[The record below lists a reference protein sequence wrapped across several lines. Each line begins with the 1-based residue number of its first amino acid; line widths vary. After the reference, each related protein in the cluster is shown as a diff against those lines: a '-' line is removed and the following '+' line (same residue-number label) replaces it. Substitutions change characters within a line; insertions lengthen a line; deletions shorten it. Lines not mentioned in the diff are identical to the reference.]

1 MDCLEWQ
8 SILAGARP
16 WTAGAGFNREVL
28 SRHGRHSR
36 LICFQGIKML
46 LENHYQNAYVTRDIE
61 QALDIFRTRY
71 GVQDARSSEENTS
84 ELQSLMRISYADCR
98 LTTKTINNNVT
109 TINHPN
115 KI

>member
-71 GVQDARSSEENTS
+71 GVQDARFF
-84 ELQSLMRISYADCR
+84 QSATEVWTPQGSAIGRASCR
-98 LTTKTINNNVT
+98 ERVCQYVCV
-109 TINHPN
+109 
-115 KI
+115 

>member
-61 QALDIFRTRY
+61 QALDIFRTSY
-71 GVQDARSSEENTS
+71 GGQAARFFPAETEVWTPDRTS
-84 ELQSLMRISYADCR
+84 RVEGKGVSVRVDLGGRRAI
-98 LTTKTINNNVT
+98 
-109 TINHPN
+109 
-115 KI
+115 